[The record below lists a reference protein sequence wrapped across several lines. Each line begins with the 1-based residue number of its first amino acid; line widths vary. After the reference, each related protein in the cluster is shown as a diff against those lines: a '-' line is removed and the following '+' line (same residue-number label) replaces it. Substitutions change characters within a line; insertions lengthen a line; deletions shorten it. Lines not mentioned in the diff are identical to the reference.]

1 MLYLFRRQSGPSIDS
16 EECVHGEKWDVL
28 DPLFLVVIVHG
39 QPDGLLGMVFVVVCT
54 KALGMDVALCF
65 HFNGDN
71 TAALLDH
78 EVDLVSATLRGVVI
92 RLTG

>member
-1 MLYLFRRQSGPSIDS
+1 MLLVNDS

-28 DPLFLVVIVHG
+28 DPLFLAVIVHG

-65 HFNGDN
+65 HFNRHD
-71 TAALLDH
+71 AATLLNH
-78 EVDLVSATLRGVVI
+78 EVDLVPAALRGVII
-92 RLTG
+92 RFTG